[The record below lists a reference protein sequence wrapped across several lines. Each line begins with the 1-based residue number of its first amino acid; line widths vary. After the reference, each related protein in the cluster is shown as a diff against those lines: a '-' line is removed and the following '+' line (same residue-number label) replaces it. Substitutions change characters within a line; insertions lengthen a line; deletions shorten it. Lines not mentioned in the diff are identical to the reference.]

1 MCLVIP
7 HQISKIH
14 RTKATTKDNYI
25 LDSSLVSVKIGD
37 WVLEQN
43 GFVITKISS
52 KQARDI
58 INLTSQK

>member
-7 HQISKIH
+7 HQISKI
-14 RTKATTKDNYI
+14 RPPKAITKNNHI